1 VVRILEKLTYSKT
14 QWEDEIKD
22 TDGNVLK
29 EGTSIDA
36 KKMNKIEDT
45 IEKLVNRVNELLEII
60 QK

>member
-1 VVRILEKLTYSKT
+1 MVRILEKLTYSKT